1 MVNNIDSKRSISSSE
16 RTFFCGVAAEPTADT
31 VARGDMVAFGPGE
44 PVIRFGDSWSQ
55 TVDTCELVVTSEKF
69 KNTATHVRIECVLCA
84 PS

>member
-1 MVNNIDSKRSISSSE
+1 
-16 RTFFCGVAAEPTADT
+16 
-31 VARGDMVAFGPGE
+31 MVAFGPGE

-55 TVDTCELVVTSEKF
+55 TVDTGELVVTSEKF